1 MMQINKTARRVVC
14 IRKTDNTLAIA
25 IEGEINMQNKI
36 TLEIE
41 VPGQIIA
48 KFSGPHSEHVQKLF
62 NGTRIPTPWTF
73 ADVKEVEHF
82 GAKVITAIREK
93 NPGVEVNW
101 SDERCEQ
108 FTAFKFLQLAK
119 VGC

>member
-1 MMQINKTARRVVC
+1 
-14 IRKTDNTLAIA
+14 
-25 IEGEINMQNKI
+25 MQNKI

-41 VPGQIIA
+41 PTGQIVA
-48 KFSGPHSEHVQKLF
+48 KFSGPHSERVQQLF

-73 ADVKEVEHF
+73 SGVREVEHF
-82 GAKVITAIREK
+82 GAKVITAIRVK

-119 VGC
+119 VGR

>member
-1 MMQINKTARRVVC
+1 MVSKANPVKRLTAVKLVTGC
-14 IRKTDNTLAIA
+14 FALILQ
-25 IEGEINMQNKI
+25 GEDNMQNKI

-41 VPGQIIA
+41 PTGQIVA
-48 KFSGPHSEHVQKLF
+48 KFSGPHSERVQQLF

-73 ADVKEVEHF
+73 SGVREVEHF
-82 GAKVITAIREK
+82 GAKVITAIRVK

-119 VGC
+119 VGR